1 MREIKQEQK
10 PATKTNYVRYA
21 FYSSSPFIQVFSKL
35 TPLKIYKKKL
45 YEDGIFNYQKLSVS
59 IWKELSNLYQ
69 NFNTVEICKYAKVLW
84 GVKTN
89 GVFSRGWGYK
99 TSRGRSVAYV
109 NKLGTLLS
117 ASHISLLVFKVIV
130 LLMLI
135 LFCVWCLTS
144 KLWLLPS
151 FDEFLS

>member
-1 MREIKQEQK
+1 MFKQKRNERNK
-10 PATKTNYVRYA
+10 TRTKTCNKNKLCEIC
-21 FYSSSPFIQVFSKL
+21 FLLIFSIHSSILKI

-99 TSRGRSVAYV
+99 TSRVG
-109 NKLGTLLS
+109 
-117 ASHISLLVFKVIV
+117 V

-135 LFCVWCLTS
+135 NWVHFFQLVIFPCWFSKLLFC
-144 KLWLLPS
+144 
-151 FDEFLS
+151 

>member
-99 TSRGRSVAYV
+99 TSRVG
-109 NKLGTLLS
+109 
-117 ASHISLLVFKVIV
+117 V

-135 LFCVWCLTS
+135 NWVHFFQLVIFPCWFSKLLFC
-144 KLWLLPS
+144 
-151 FDEFLS
+151 